1 MPTKMMYYR
10 SGIYCA
16 PSYGIMLLVVIQLL
30 SLPSLIASEERL
42 FEYDSN
48 EVDDRTILF
57 ENCDIDTYY
66 KNHRDGDWGWN
77 RIEIASL
84 LMRSHRQIVPSEASV
99 AFLSKEPS
107 VNISALSRQYATST
121 DTRKALTQLDKGAHI
136 SENNVTIETIH
147 MIFTN
152 TDVPIE
158 DGRIVGW
165 EPGHLWP
172 MNGVEDSLSVEEE
185 SDYKDEAIAAIH
197 DLHNIRPRHPI
208 VHYGHRTNNW
218 YYDTCQDCNFD
229 KSDISVKQRWDG
241 RASETRPKWDK
252 INFEG
257 KDVRLDGDNTVD
269 DDEGS
274 DHLCVC
280 LQEHALQP
288 PENSHGEVAR
298 ALLYMS
304 LRYGTLTPDHEA
316 QQRLNAA
323 YLHLVLTDC
332 HPLSRSDDY
341 DDDSVNQP
349 AVNSIGYFSRLVQW
363 HLEDPPSQREIYRND
378 AICQY
383 YQGNRNPFV
392 DFYEESWVLLD
403 FDRIEREVCARTNDD
418 YEDDYEGD
426 NEGDYEDDYTAA
438 TEETSSDVITTT
450 ESNGVGCGE
459 LMQGDISF
467 FMVQPSTDRN
477 GNIDL
482 TQIEEWKRE
491 SFGLVTLVDLE
502 PGLVLYVVGVDD
514 DVDEIAAEDDGGGGA
529 LMLEVPEKGIPTGSY
544 FGYGNHMYLGTQ
556 WEPILEAGEERS
568 EFKFSVHQLYL
579 YCAEKIDVIEDS
591 AVKEEYKILAALSTT
606 GSSFGNDGLPSYWEK
621 FEEKHSDIKLSEH
634 FSDGIHY
641 GLIVLPKDASSSQI
655 SGGYH
660 YVGPTYTKHDL
671 YAKALI
677 NEAYWKR
684 MNSLEGGDGIYESA
698 EDPTNIDTSNVVD
711 ISEVQP
717 LLDGSTI
724 ENSSSSGSGS
734 APSLIHNAK
743 ECSLVLLVCWMTFA
757 AFILPFAIL
766 S

>member
-1 MPTKMMYYR
+1 MYCR

-16 PSYGIMLLVVIQLL
+16 PSYGIMLLAVIQLL
-30 SLPSLIASEERL
+30 SLPLLIASKESL

-48 EVDDRTILF
+48 EVDGATILF
-57 ENCDIDTYY
+57 ESCDIDTYY

-99 AFLSKEPS
+99 EFLSKES
-107 VNISALSRQYATST
+107 SMNVSALSRQYATST
-121 DTRKALTQLDKGAHI
+121 DTRKALAELDKGTNI
-136 SENNVTIETIH
+136 SDNNVTIKTVH

-152 TDVPIE
+152 TDIPIE

-172 MNGVEDSLSVEEE
+172 MSSVEDMLSAEEE
-185 SDYKDEAIAAIH
+185 SVYKDEAVAAIH

-218 YYDTCQDCNFD
+218 YYDTCQDCNLD

-241 RASETRPKWDK
+241 RASVTRPEWDK

-257 KDVRLDGDNTVD
+257 KEVRLDGDNAVE

-288 PENSHGEVAR
+288 PESSRGEVAR

-323 YLHLVLTDC
+323 YLDLVLTDC
-332 HPLSRSDDY
+332 HPLIQSDDY

-349 AVNSIGYFSRLVQW
+349 AVNSVGYFSRLVQW

-403 FDRIEREVCARTNDD
+403 FDQIEREVCAGTDDD
-418 YEDDYEGD
+418 YVDDYEGD
-426 NEGDYEDDYTAA
+426 NEGDYLEA
-438 TEETSSDVITTT
+438 TEETAADATTMT
-450 ESNGVGCGE
+450 ESNGSGCGD

-467 FMVQPSTDRN
+467 FMVQPSTDGN
-477 GNIDL
+477 GSIDL

-514 DVDEIAAEDDGGGGA
+514 DVDETAAEGDGGGGA
-529 LMLEVPEKGIPTGSY
+529 LMLEVPERGLPTGSY
-544 FGYGNHMYLGTQ
+544 FGYGNRMYLGTQ
-556 WEPILEAGEERS
+556 WEPILEPGEERS
-568 EFKFSVHQLYL
+568 EFEFSVHQLYL
-579 YCAEKIDVIEDS
+579 YCAEMSDIIEVS
-591 AVKEEYKILAALSTT
+591 AVKEEYKILASLSST
-606 GSSFGNDGLPSYWEK
+606 GRGFGNDGLPSYWEK

-641 GLIVLPKDASSSQI
+641 GLIVLPEDASSSEI
-655 SGGYH
+655 SGGYR

-684 MNSLEGGDGIYESA
+684 MNSLEGNDGIYESA
-698 EDPTNIDTSNVVD
+698 EDPSNIDTSNVVD
-711 ISEVQP
+711 ISEVKP
-717 LLDGSTI
+717 LRDGRTI
-724 ENSSSSGSGS
+724 ESDSSSGSD
-734 APSLIHNAK
+734 PRLIHNAK
-743 ECSLVLLVCWMTFA
+743 ERSLVLLVCWMAFA
-757 AFILPFAIL
+757 AFI
-766 S
+766 

>member
-1 MPTKMMYYR
+1 MATKMMSCR
-10 SGIYCA
+10 SGIYRA
-16 PSYGIMLLVVIQLL
+16 PSYGIMFLAVFQLL
-30 SLPSLIASEERL
+30 SFPSLIASKERL
-42 FEYDSN
+42 FEYDN
-48 EVDDRTILF
+48 KEVDDITILF

-84 LMRSHRQIVPSEASV
+84 LLRSHRQIVPSEASV
-99 AFLSKEPS
+99 EFLSKEPS

-121 DTRKALTQLDKGAHI
+121 DTRKALAELDKGTHI
-136 SENNVTIETIH
+136 RDDNVTIETVH

-152 TDVPIE
+152 TDIPIE
-158 DGRIVGW
+158 DGRIMGW
-165 EPGHLWP
+165 EPGYIWP
-172 MNGVEDSLSVEEE
+172 MNAVTDSLSIEEE
-185 SDYKDEAIAAIH
+185 SYYKDEAIAAIH

-218 YYDTCQDCNFD
+218 YYDTCEDCNID
-229 KSDISVKQRWDG
+229 KSEITVEQRWDG
-241 RASETRPKWDK
+241 RASETRPEWDR

-257 KDVRLDGDNTVD
+257 KEVRLDGDNSVD

-288 PENSHGEVAR
+288 PEKARGEVAR

-304 LRYGTLTPDHEA
+304 LRYGTLTPDHAA

-323 YLHLVLTDC
+323 YLDLALTDC
-332 HPLSRSDDY
+332 HPLIRNDDY

-349 AVNSIGYFSRLVQW
+349 AVNTIGYFSRLVQW
-363 HLEDPPSQREIYRND
+363 HLEDPPSLREIYRND
-378 AICQY
+378 DICQY

-403 FDRIEREVCARTNDD
+403 FDRIEREVCAGTNDD
-418 YEDDYEGD
+418 YEDDYE
-426 NEGDYEDDYTAA
+426 DDYKDDYAAA
-438 TEETSSDVITTT
+438 TEETASNTTTTT
-450 ESNGVGCGE
+450 ESNGFGCGE

-482 TQIEEWKRE
+482 SQIEEWQRE
-491 SFGLVTLVDLE
+491 SFGLVTLVNLE

-514 DVDEIAAEDDGGGGA
+514 DVDETAAEGDGGWGT
-529 LMLEVPEKGIPTGSY
+529 LKLEVPERGIPTGSY
-544 FGYGNHMYLGTQ
+544 FGYGKRMYLGTQ

-579 YCAEKIDVIEDS
+579 YCARKSDIIEDS

-606 GSSFGNDGLPSYWEK
+606 GRSFGNDGLPSYWEK
-621 FEEKHSDIKLSEH
+621 FQNRHSDIKLSEH

-641 GLIVLPKDASSSQI
+641 GLIVLPEDASNSQI
-655 SGGYH
+655 SGGYR

-677 NEAYWKR
+677 NEAYWQR
-684 MNSLEGGDGIYESA
+684 MNSLDGGQGIYESA
-698 EDPTNIDTSNVVD
+698 EDPTNTDTNEVD

-717 LLDGSTI
+717 RFDGSTI
-724 ENSSSSGSGS
+724 ENNSSSGS
-734 APSLIHNAK
+734 APRWIHNAK
-743 ECSLVLLVCWMTFA
+743 GCSLLLLRSTTFA